1 VTSLLLG
8 IDIGTASSK
17 GVLVRADGTV
27 VATATRAHEVSMPR
41 PGWVEHDAQ
50 AVWWADFAAISKE
63 LTARVREPL
72 AAVGV
77 SGLGPCLLPV
87 DSEDRPLRPAILYGV
102 DTRARLEIEELN
114 RALGEQTILERCG
127 SVLTSQAVG
136 PKLAWLRAHA
146 PETWA
151 ATRRFLMASSFIV
164 RRLTGSY
171 VLDHHSA
178 SQCTPMYDPVEHRW
192 IEEWTE
198 LIAPGLELPRLCWPS
213 DVVGEVRG
221 SAAEQTGIA
230 AGTPVVAGTI
240 DAWAEATSVGV
251 TAPGDVMLM
260 YGTTMFLI
268 EVLDRPRRSP
278 DLWGTVG
285 TFPGTHNFA
294 AGMATSGAI
303 TDWIRKLTGESSF
316 DPLVAE
322 AQQSPP
328 GAHGL
333 LMLPYFAGERTP
345 LFDPDARGVLAGLT
359 LRHTRGDI
367 YRAALEATAYG
378 VRHNLHAMRD
388 AGGRD
393 RRLVAVGGGTKG
405 GLWTQIVSDV
415 LDAPQQLPRQTMGA
429 CLGDAL
435 LAALGIGQS
444 PDMSSQWNPISTTI
458 KPHPESTQT
467 YDRCYALYRELYPD
481 TRKIAH
487 ALARE
492 QRRHHPLDGTTPE
505 SQIPHRTG
513 GS

>member
-1 VTSLLLG
+1 VSSLLLG
-8 IDIGTASSK
+8 VDIGTASSK
-17 GVLVRADGTV
+17 GVLARDDGTI
-27 VATATRAHEVSMPR
+27 VATTTRAHEVSMPY
-41 PGWVEHDAQ
+41 PGWVEHDAL
-50 AVWWADFAAISKE
+50 AVWWADFTEISRQ
-63 LTARVREPL
+63 LLATVREPL

-77 SGLGPCLLPV
+77 SGIGPCLLPI
-87 DSEDRPLRPAILYGV
+87 DAEDRPLRPAILYGV
-102 DTRARLEIEELN
+102 DTRAQAEIEQLTRE
-114 RALGEQTILERCG
+114 LGEQTILERCG

-136 PKLAWLRAHA
+136 PKLAWLRTNE
-146 PETWA
+146 PEVWS
-151 ATRRFLMASSFIV
+151 ATRRVLMASSFLV

-192 IEEWTE
+192 IEEWTK

-213 DVVGEVRG
+213 DVVGEVNA
-221 SAAEQTGIA
+221 SAAEQTGIP

-260 YGTTMFLI
+260 YGTTMFLV
-268 EVLDRPRRSP
+268 EVLDQARRSP
-278 DLWGTVG
+278 KLWGTVG

-294 AGMATSGAI
+294 AGMATSGAV
-303 TDWIRKLTGESSF
+303 TDWIRKLAGEPSF

-322 AQQSPP
+322 AHQSPP
-328 GAHGL
+328 GSHGL

-359 LRHTRGDI
+359 LRHNRGDI

-378 VRHNLHAMRD
+378 VRHNLAAMRE
-388 AGGRD
+388 AGGQD

-415 LDAPQQLPRQTMGA
+415 LNAPQQLPFQTIGA

-435 LAALGIGQS
+435 LAAIGIGRS
-444 PDMSSQWNPISTTI
+444 PEMAQWNPIATTI
-458 KPHPESTQT
+458 EPRPEAAAA
-467 YDRCYALYRELYPD
+467 YDQYYALYRQLYPS
-481 TRKIAH
+481 TREIVH
-487 ALARE
+487 ALAQE
-492 QRRHHPLDGTTPE
+492 QHRHTLEMSGTEPE
-505 SQIPHRTG
+505 NPHRIG

>member
-1 VTSLLLG
+1 MSSLLLG
-8 IDIGTASSK
+8 VDIGTASST
-17 GVLVRADGTV
+17 GVLVRDDGTV
-27 VATATRAHEVSMPR
+27 VATATRAHGVSMPH

-50 AVWWADFAAISKE
+50 AVWWADFAAISHQ
-63 LTARVREPL
+63 LTATAREPI

-77 SGLGPCLLPV
+77 SGIGPCVLAV
-87 DSEDRPLRPAILYGV
+87 DSQDQPLRPAILYGV
-102 DTRARLEIEELN
+102 DTRARLEIEELTKT
-114 RALGEQTILERCG
+114 LGAQTILERCG

-136 PKLAWLRAHA
+136 PKLAWLRANEPH
-146 PETWA
+146 TWA
-151 ATRRFLMASSFIV
+151 ATRRFLMASSFV
-164 RRLTGSY
+164 VHRLTGSY

-198 LIAPGLELPRLCWPS
+198 LIAPGLELPQLRWPAE
-213 DVVGEVRG
+213 VVGEVH
-221 SAAEQTGIA
+221 ATTAEQTGIP

-260 YGTTMFLI
+260 YGTTMFLV
-268 EVLDRPRRSP
+268 EVLKSP
-278 DLWGTVG
+278 LRHATLWGTVG

-316 DPLVAE
+316 EALVAE

-328 GAHGL
+328 GSHGL

-345 LFDPDARGVLAGLT
+345 LFDPDARGVLIGLT
-359 LRHTRGDI
+359 LRHHCGDL

-378 VRHNLHAMRD
+378 VRHNLEAMRE
-388 AGGRD
+388 AGGQD

-415 LDAPQQLPRQTMGA
+415 LNAPQQLPQQTIGA

-435 LAALGIGQS
+435 LAAIGIGMS
-444 PDMSSQWNPISTTI
+444 PEITQWNPIATTI
-458 KPHPESTQT
+458 EARPEPATAYERYYS
-467 YDRCYALYRELYPD
+467 LYRELYPS
-481 TRKIAH
+481 TRDIAH

-492 QRRHHPLDGTTPE
+492 QRADPSR
-505 SQIPHRTG
+505 IG

>member
-1 VTSLLLG
+1 MSSLLLG

-17 GVLVRADGTV
+17 GVLVRCDGTV

-41 PGWVEHDAQ
+41 SGWVEHDALS
-50 AVWWADFAAISKE
+50 VWWADFAAISNE
-63 LTARVREPL
+63 LMAVARDRVGRIGL

-77 SGLGPCLLPV
+77 SGIGPCLVPV
-87 DSEDRPLRPAILYGV
+87 DRDDRPLRPAILYGV
-102 DTRARLEIEELN
+102 DTRATVEIEELT
-114 RALGEQTILERCG
+114 RALGKGTILERCG

-136 PKLAWLRAHA
+136 PKLAWLRANE
-146 PETWA
+146 PQTWA
-151 ATRRFLMASSFIV
+151 ATRRFLMASSFLV

-171 VLDHHSA
+171 ILDHHSA
-178 SQCTPMYDPVEHRW
+178 SQCTPMYDPVRHRW

-198 LIAPGLELPRLCWPS
+198 LIAPGLELPELRWPS
-213 DVVGEVRG
+213 EVVGQVRP
-221 SAAEQTGIA
+221 AVAEQTGIP

-240 DAWAEATSVGV
+240 DSWAEATSVGV

-260 YGTTMFLI
+260 YGTTMFLV
-268 EVLDRPRRSP
+268 EVLDRPLRNP
-278 DLWGTVG
+278 NLWGTVG
-285 TFPGTHNFA
+285 TFPGTHNFG

-303 TDWIRKLTGESSF
+303 TEWIRKLTREPSF
-316 DPLVAE
+316 DPLVAQ

-378 VRHNLHAMRD
+378 VRHNLETMRE

-393 RRLVAVGGGTKG
+393 RRLIAVGGGTKG

-415 LDAPQQLPRQTMGA
+415 LGVPQQLPRQTMGA

-435 LAALGIGQS
+435 LAAIGIGES
-444 PDMSSQWNPISTTI
+444 PDMAEWNPIATTI
-458 KPHPESTQT
+458 EPHPESTSI
-467 YDRCYALYRELYPD
+467 YDRSYALYRELYPS
-481 TRKIAH
+481 TKKIVH
-487 ALARE
+487 ELARE
-492 QRRHHPLDGTTPE
+492 QRGTP
-505 SQIPHRTG
+505 SPISPRIG
-513 GS
+513 GD

>member
-1 VTSLLLG
+1 VSLLLG
-8 IDIGTASSK
+8 VDIGTASSK
-17 GVLVRADGTV
+17 GVLVRDNGTV
-27 VATATRAHEVSMPR
+27 VATATRAHEVSMPH

-50 AVWWADFAAISKE
+50 LVWWTDFVGISQQ
-63 LTARVREPL
+63 LTAAAREPV

-77 SGLGPCLLPV
+77 SGIGPCVLPV
-87 DSEDRPLRPAILYGV
+87 DGNDRPLRPAILYGV
-102 DTRARLEIEELN
+102 DTRAQTQIEELN
-114 RALGEQTILERCG
+114 GTLSEQAILERCG
-127 SVLTSQAVG
+127 SILTSQAVG
-136 PKLAWLRAHA
+136 PKLAWLRANE

-151 ATRRFLMASSFIV
+151 ATRRFLMASSFLV
-164 RRLTGSY
+164 HRLTGNY

-192 IEEWTE
+192 IEQWAE
-198 LIAPGLELPRLCWPS
+198 LIAPGLELPALRWPS
-213 DVVGEVRG
+213 DVVGEVHPA
-221 SAAEQTGIA
+221 AAEQTGIP

-260 YGTTMFLI
+260 YGTTMFLV

-303 TDWIRKLTGESSF
+303 TEWIRKLTGESSF

-345 LFDPDARGVLAGLT
+345 LFDPDARGVLIGLT

-378 VRHNLHAMRD
+378 VRHNLEAMRD
-388 AGGRD
+388 AGGQYH
-393 RRLVAVGGGTKG
+393 RLVAVGGGTKG

-415 LDAPQQLPRQTMGA
+415 LNAPQQLPRQTIGA

-435 LAALGIGQS
+435 LAAIGIGLS
-444 PDMSSQWNPISTTI
+444 PKVTQWNPIAITI
-458 KPHPESTQT
+458 EPRPETAAAYES
-467 YDRCYALYRELYPD
+467 YYALYRQLYPN
-481 TRKIAH
+481 TRDIAH
-487 ALARE
+487 ALARA
-492 QRRHHPLDGTTPE
+492 QRAGH
-505 SQIPHRTG
+505 SCIG

>member
-1 VTSLLLG
+1 VTLLIG
-8 IDIGTASSK
+8 VDIGTASSK
-17 GVLVRADGTV
+17 GVLVHADGTI

-50 AVWWADFAAISKE
+50 AVWWADFVAISQE
-63 LTARVREPL
+63 LTAAAREPV
-72 AAVGV
+72 AAVGL
-77 SGLGPCLLPV
+77 SGIGPCLLPV

-102 DTRARLEIEELN
+102 DTRATVEIDELT
-114 RALGEQTILERCG
+114 RALGKQTILERCG

-136 PKLAWLRAHA
+136 PKLAWLRANE

-151 ATRRFLMASSFIV
+151 ATRRFLMAHSFIA

-192 IEEWTE
+192 IREWTE
-198 LIAPGLELPRLCWPS
+198 LIAPGLELPQLCWPS
-213 DVVGEVRG
+213 DVVGEVQAG
-221 SAAEQTGIA
+221 VAEQTGIP
-230 AGTPVVAGTI
+230 AGTPVVTGTI

-260 YGTTMFLI
+260 YGTTMFLV

-294 AGMATSGAI
+294 AGMATSGAV

-316 DPLVAE
+316 DPLIVE

-328 GAHGL
+328 GSHGL

-359 LRHTRGDI
+359 LRHTRGDL

-378 VRHNLHAMRD
+378 VRHNLEAMRD
-388 AGGRD
+388 AGGQD
-393 RRLVAVGGGTKG
+393 CRLVAVGGGTKG

-415 LDAPQQLPRQTMGA
+415 LGAPQQLPRQTIGA

-435 LAALGIGQS
+435 LAAIGIGAVKVDES
-444 PDMSSQWNPISTTI
+444 PDMTQWNPISATI
-458 KPHPESTQT
+458 EPDPQRASVYE
-467 YDRCYALYRELYPD
+467 RFYALYRELYPS

-487 ALARE
+487 ALAEE
-492 QRRHHPLDGTTPE
+492 QRN
-505 SQIPHRTG
+505 G

>member
-1 VTSLLLG
+1 MGRSPVSSLLLG
-8 IDIGTASSK
+8 VDIGTASSK
-17 GVLVRADGTV
+17 GVLVRTDGTV

-41 PGWVEHDAQ
+41 PGWVEHDAD
-50 AVWWADFAAISKE
+50 AVWWADFVAISQE
-63 LTARVREPL
+63 LTSTTNEPVT
-72 AAVGV
+72 AVGV
-77 SGLGPCLLPV
+77 SGIGPCLLPV
-87 DSEDRPLRPAILYGV
+87 DADDRPLRPAILYGV
-102 DTRARLEIEELN
+102 DTRAQAEIEELTE
-114 RALGEQTILERCG
+114 ALGNQTILDRCG

-136 PKLAWLRAHA
+136 PKLAWLRANE
-146 PETWA
+146 PDTWA
-151 ATRRFLMASSFIV
+151 ATRRFLMAGSFIV

-178 SQCTPMYDPVEHRW
+178 SQCTPMYDPVEHGW
-192 IEEWTE
+192 IEQWTE

-213 DVVGEVRG
+213 EVVGEVQAG
-221 SAAEQTGIA
+221 AVEQTGIP

-260 YGTTMFLI
+260 YGTTMFLV

-278 DLWGTVG
+278 NLWGTVG
-285 TFPGTHNFA
+285 TFPGTHNLG

-303 TDWIRKLTGESSF
+303 TDWLRRLTGESSF

-333 LMLPYFAGERTP
+333 VMLPYFAGERTP

-359 LRHTRGDI
+359 LRHTRGDL

-378 VRHNLHAMRD
+378 VRHNLEAMRD
-388 AGGRD
+388 VGGQH

-415 LDAPQQLPRQTMGA
+415 LGVSQQLPRQTMGA
-429 CLGDAL
+429 CLGDAV
-435 LAALGIGQS
+435 LAALGAGEA
-444 PDMSSQWNPISTTI
+444 PDMNQWNPIATTI
-458 KPHPESTQT
+458 EPNPAHAAVYE
-467 YDRCYALYRELYPD
+467 RFYALYRELYPG
-481 TRKIAH
+481 TREIVH

-492 QRRHHPLDGTTPE
+492 QH
-505 SQIPHRTG
+505 TG

>member
-1 VTSLLLG
+1 MSALLG
-8 IDIGTASSK
+8 VDIGTASSK
-17 GVLVRADGTV
+17 GVLVRDDGTV
-27 VATATRAHEVSMPR
+27 LTTTTRAHEVSMPR
-41 PGWVEHDAQ
+41 PGWVEHDPQ
-50 AVWWADFAAISKE
+50 AVWWADFTAISQE
-63 LTARVREPL
+63 LTAAAREPIT
-72 AAVGV
+72 AVGV
-77 SGLGPCLLPV
+77 SGIGPCALPM
-87 DSEDRPLRPAILYGV
+87 DNDDRPLRPAILYGV
-102 DTRARLEIEELN
+102 DTRAQTEIEELTKS
-114 RALGEQTILERCG
+114 LGERTILERCG

-136 PKLAWLRAHA
+136 PKLAWLRANE
-146 PETWA
+146 PEIWA
-151 ATRRFLMASSFIV
+151 ATRRFLMASSFVV

-192 IEEWTE
+192 IEEWSE
-198 LIAPGLELPRLCWPS
+198 LIAPGLELPQLCWPS
-213 DVVGEVRG
+213 EVVGEVHG
-221 SAAEQTGIA
+221 SAVEQTGIP

-278 DLWGTVG
+278 NLWGTVG

-294 AGMATSGAI
+294 AGMATSGAV
-303 TDWIRKLTGESSF
+303 THWIRTLTGESSF

-328 GAHGL
+328 GSHGL

-359 LRHTRGDI
+359 LRHNRGDI

-378 VRHNLHAMRD
+378 VRHNLHAMRE
-388 AGGRD
+388 AGGQHH
-393 RRLVAVGGGTKG
+393 RLVAVGGGTKG

-415 LDAPQQLPRQTMGA
+415 LDAPQQLPRQTIGA

-435 LAALGIGQS
+435 LAAIGIGLA
-444 PDMSSQWNPISTTI
+444 PEITQWNPIATTI
-458 KPHPESTQT
+458 EPRPEPAAA
-467 YDRCYALYRELYPD
+467 YERYYALYRELYPN
-481 TRKIAH
+481 TRDIAH

-492 QRRHHPLDGTTPE
+492 QRADPSR
-505 SQIPHRTG
+505 IG